1 MGKNFNSLN
10 PADFWPMAT
19 KAVASYIGKRY
30 SGVFTSEDIDDIIA
44 TVVTKMWEAR
54 ASFDPAKGQFFSW
67 VWRISQNCI
76 LDAVDAKFKRLGISG
91 DFEKVGSGTYRLP
104 DSQFRADDEL
114 LSDDRLDYYLG
125 ELKSARDKRFL
136 LYLADGLDSD
146 EIAQREDIPVKQVYM
161 VVFRLRQRLK
171 GLAG

>member
-10 PADFWPMAT
+10 PADFWPTAT

-30 SGVFTSEDIDDIIA
+30 SGVFTADDIDDIIA

-67 VWRISQNCI
+67 VWRIAQNCI

-91 DFEKVGSGTYRLP
+91 DIEKVGGGIYRLP
-104 DSQFRADDEL
+104 DSQCTADNQL
-114 LSDDRLDYYLG
+114 FCDDRLDYYLG
-125 ELKSARDKRFL
+125 ELKSERDKRFL

-146 EIAQREDIPVKQVYM
+146 EIAKREDIPVKQVY
-161 VVFRLRQRLK
+161 VVVCRLRQRLR

>member
-91 DFEKVGSGTYRLP
+91 DFEKVPGGTYALP
-104 DSQFRADDEL
+104 TPNYAVDDEL
-114 LSDDRLDYYLG
+114 ICDDRIEYYLS
-125 ELKSARDKRFL
+125 ELKNERERRFL
-136 LYLADGLDSD
+136 LYLADKLTTD
-146 EIAQREDIPVKQVYM
+146 EIMAREGLTANQVHMAVYH
-161 VVFRLRQRLK
+161 LRQHLK

>member
-54 ASFDPAKGQFFSW
+54 ASFDPAKGQFFS
-67 VWRISQNCI
+67 RRTRTSPE
-76 LDAVDAKFKRLGISG
+76 R
-91 DFEKVGSGTYRLP
+91 T
-104 DSQFRADDEL
+104 FR
-114 LSDDRLDYYLG
+114 S
-125 ELKSARDKRFL
+125 SPFARRTR
-136 LYLADGLDSD
+136 
-146 EIAQREDIPVKQVYM
+146 RE
-161 VVFRLRQRLK
+161 
-171 GLAG
+171 